1 LKPLINLMS
10 ADSTHISAPSAMS
23 EVHDNNAV
31 PFEGLSWPTADSK
44 TAQEAEPE
52 DVKGA
57 VKQFFSGVVDD
68 MFGPKKTGS

>member
-31 PFEGLSWPTADSK
+31 PFEGISLTTVDANTGPEAD
-44 TAQEAEPE
+44 AE
-52 DVKGA
+52 DLKGA
-57 VKQFFSGVVDD
+57 VKQLFSGIVDD
-68 MFGPKKTGS
+68 VFGPKKPSS